1 MTRKAI
7 MKTLLPASFVKSD
20 RRYVVLFLGLTLSP
34 PGWGLAM
41 GIFSQRTTK
50 KQQYHYPP
58 HLSVLVDIFLIID
71 RKK

>member
-1 MTRKAI
+1 

-41 GIFSQRTTK
+41 GIFSQRIN
-50 KQQYHYPP
+50 KQEQRGHYPP
-58 HLSVLVDIFLIID
+58 LMNPY
-71 RKK
+71 

>member
-41 GIFSQRTTK
+41 GIFSQRID
-50 KQQYHYPP
+50 KQEQRGHYPP
-58 HLSVLVDIFLIID
+58 LMNPY
-71 RKK
+71 

>member
-34 PGWGLAM
+34 PGWGLVM
-41 GIFSQRTTK
+41 GIFSQRID
-50 KQQYHYPP
+50 KQEQRYHYPP
-58 HLSVLVDIFLIID
+58 PMYPY
-71 RKK
+71 